1 MTSFCGPQGCFPNVK
16 NMMTNTFSKVGETF
30 KQPWSYMRVPT
41 NATPY
46 PQTQPSLP
54 PLTRE
59 QKAMKIRE
67 WVANNMSRAGD
78 IALYCNVP
86 SDAKIM
92 EIYNG
97 CVGCTEQQKNQLLAD
112 YKQDCILARIEG
124 RSFDMGTN
132 RQVGTTTE
140 ADWRRRGLA
149 GGRKTARRRRKK
161 TKRRITVRR
170 YLRK

>member
-1 MTSFCGPQGCFPNVK
+1 MTSFCGPQGCFTNVK

-59 QKAMKIRE
+59 QKAMRIRE
-67 WVANNMSRAGD
+67 WVANNMNRAGD

-86 SDAKIM
+86 SNAKIM
-92 EIYNG
+92 EI
-97 CVGCTEQQKNQLLAD
+97 LAD

-124 RSFDMGTN
+124 RSFDMGMN

-149 GGRKTARRRRKK
+149 GGRKTARRRRIRKK